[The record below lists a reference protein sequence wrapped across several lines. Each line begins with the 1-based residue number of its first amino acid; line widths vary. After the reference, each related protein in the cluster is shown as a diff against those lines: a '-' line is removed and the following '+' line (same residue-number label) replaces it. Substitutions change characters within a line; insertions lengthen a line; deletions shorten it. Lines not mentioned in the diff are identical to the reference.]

1 MNAAESK
8 YFNTA
13 VRMDR
18 ALISLLEEKPL
29 DYITVSDICKR
40 AKVNRSTFYLHYEN
54 ICDLLREA
62 SRYLLDGFFT
72 CFPSEDA
79 SLSARLSAGEAD
91 ELFFL
96 TQKYLHPYLVYI
108 RDNARVFS
116 TALAHIRPLGFDAVY
131 QRLFQTVFDPILDHF
146 HYPTAD
152 RRYVMLFY
160 LNGINAVVVA
170 WLEGGCRE
178 SIEDMSRV
186 IEESVLGA
194 NRQMPTLRPLPEGGE
209 ENMQDHG
216 LCC

>member
-13 VRMDR
+13 VRMDQ
-18 ALISLLEEKPL
+18 ALIALLEEKPL

-40 AKVNRSTFYLHYEN
+40 ARVNRSTFYLHYEN

-62 SRYLLDGFFT
+62 SQRLLDDFFA
-72 CFPSEDA
+72 CFPTEDA
-79 SLSARLSAGEAD
+79 SLSARLSANGSD

-96 TQKYLHPYLVYI
+96 TQKYLHPYLTYI

-116 TALAHIRPLGFDAVY
+116 TALAHIQPLGFDAVY

-152 RRYVMLFY
+152 RRYVMHFY

-170 WLEGGCRE
+170 WLDGGCRE
-178 SIEDMSRV
+178 SIEEMSR
-186 IEESVLGA
+186 ILRACVLGA
-194 NRQMPTLRPLPEGGE
+194 GEQMSALVSFPAC
-209 ENMQDHG
+209 ENG
-216 LCC
+216 KS